1 MADDEDEVVVEGVAA
16 RSIEPGRVSV
26 TSDDTADDTVP
37 SEVLVPAGVGVPG
50 ADDVEFA
57 AALVAVLLRRGAT
70 LPALL
75 DASATIAADPELLS
89 EVTERL
95 EVLWEGEP

>member
-26 TSDDTADDTVP
+26 TSDDTVP